1 MDQKSGSDPIRD
13 YILANRDRYTRDAIR
28 EQLIAAGHKA
38 EDVDRIW
45 EALGPTEERP
55 SSRFTGLAIFALVLL
70 VIGAAIGA
78 FGGFLIASLNA
89 SYSGS
94 DTGVVRF
101 FLVYAAIYLV
111 TGSIMVW
118 VANRIRV
125 SDTVQF
131 VLGVLL
137 IPVYIGLMFGTCV
150 AAVNLTS

>member
-13 YILANRDRYTRDAIR
+13 YILANRDRYTREAIR
-28 EQLIAAGHKA
+28 DQLIAAGHSA

-45 EALGPTEERP
+45 EELGPTEERP
-55 SSRFTGLAIFALVLL
+55 SRFTGLAIFALVLL

-78 FGGFLIASLNA
+78 FGGFIMASLNA
-89 SYSGS
+89 SDSGS
-94 DTGVVRF
+94 DTAVLRF
-101 FLVYAAIYLV
+101 FLIYAAIYLV
-111 TGSIMVW
+111 IGSFMVW

-125 SDTVQF
+125 SDNVQF

>member
-1 MDQKSGSDPIRD
+1 MDQKSGSDPVRD
-13 YILANRDRYTRDAIR
+13 YILANRDRYTREAIR

-45 EALGPTEERP
+45 EELGPTEEGR
-55 SSRFTGLAIFALVLL
+55 SRFTGLAIFALVLL
-70 VIGAAIGA
+70 VVGAAIGA
-78 FGGFLIASLNA
+78 FGGFIVASLNA

-94 DTGVVRF
+94 DTGVLRF
-101 FLVYAAIYLV
+101 FLVYAGMYLV
-111 TGSIMVW
+111 IGSVMVW

-125 SDTVQF
+125 SDAVEF

>member
-1 MDQKSGSDPIRD
+1 MDPKSNPIRE
-13 YILANRDRYTRDAIR
+13 YILANRDRYTREAIR
-28 EQLIAAGHKA
+28 EQLIAAGHSA

-45 EALGPTEERP
+45 EELGPTEERP
-55 SSRFTGLAIFALVLL
+55 SRFNGVAVFAVVLL
-70 VIGAAIGA
+70 VIGAAVGA
-78 FGGFLIASLNA
+78 FGGLLIASLNA

-101 FLVYAAIYLV
+101 FLVYAGLYLV
-111 TGSIMVW
+111 IGSILVW
-118 VANRIRV
+118 VATRIRV

>member
-1 MDQKSGSDPIRD
+1 
-13 YILANRDRYTRDAIR
+13 
-28 EQLIAAGHKA
+28 
-38 EDVDRIW
+38 
-45 EALGPTEERP
+45 
-55 SSRFTGLAIFALVLL
+55 

-78 FGGFLIASLNA
+78 FGGFVIASLNA

-101 FLVYAAIYLV
+101 FLVYGAIYLV
-111 TGSIMVW
+111 IGSVMVW